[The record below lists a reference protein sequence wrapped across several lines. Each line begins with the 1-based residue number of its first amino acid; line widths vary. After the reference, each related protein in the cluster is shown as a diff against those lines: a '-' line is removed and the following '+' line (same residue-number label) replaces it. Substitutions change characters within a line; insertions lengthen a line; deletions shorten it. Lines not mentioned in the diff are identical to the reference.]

1 MSLTGQVTGKI
12 VYIQPEQSG
21 TSVTSGKT
29 WKRQTFILESQA
41 GRHTSTIAFDL
52 WNDNLDK
59 WRPRVGD
66 QVTASLEV
74 SSREY
79 QGRYYHDVTA
89 YEVQTLQRAEH
100 NPNQLYQAPEGYAQ
114 PTAPAQSYQ
123 SAPAQSYQGTPAQ
136 SYAQPTAPSPAQSYQ
151 SAQPQATNWSNP
163 QTPTTTAPQT
173 QGWEQGVQ
181 SDDLPF

>member
-100 NPNQLYQAPEGYAQ
+100 NPHQLYQEP
-114 PTAPAQSYQ
+114 
-123 SAPAQSYQGTPAQ
+123 Q
-136 SYAQPTAPSPAQSYQ
+136 SYAQPTAPSPAQSY
-151 SAQPQATNWSNP
+151 AQPQATNWSNP
-163 QTPTTTAPQT
+163 QTPTTTAQQT
-173 QGWEQGVQ
+173 QGWEQGAQ
-181 SDDLPF
+181 SDNLPF